1 MHISTS
7 IEYFPNQIGHPSFE
21 KTPTCPKSKRA
32 PLRLGSRLSE
42 TTTVNAFLF
51 IQRTFIYSFVYVKNV
66 VAYSLEHGWEQKS
79 KNWEEEAEERKQKQ
93 HQKNELKGCGDIHW

>member
-7 IEYFPNQIGHPSFE
+7 IEYFPTQIGHPSFE

-42 TTTVNAFLF
+42 
-51 IQRTFIYSFVYVKNV
+51 RTFIHSFVYVKNV
-66 VAYSLEHGWEQKS
+66 VAYSLEHEWQQKS